1 MNVRE
6 LIKDYYCSL
15 TGAASQQVN
24 GITYDSRAVREGYLF
39 VAIRGEKSDGHD
51 FIEKA
56 ITKGSNAIVY
66 ETEHTKVP
74 ALIRTYPS
82 ISWIGVTDCRDALAA
97 MSNTFYGKP
106 SEKIC
111 VIGITGTNGKTT
123 TSYLIKSVLEK
134 WSKGVGLIGTINYMI
149 KDECFEAQHTTP
161 EASDFQGLLREMVN
175 KGCDYAL
182 AEVSSH
188 ALAQKR
194 TDYTQ
199 FQIAVFTN
207 LTRDHLDFHGTMEG
221 YFQSKLRLFT
231 ELLIDGGTAVINL
244 DDPYGKRLSELL
256 RESRTSIRQ
265 ITFSLADNNS
275 DVLAQEIVLG
285 FRGTSFIISAKNTP
299 SGMNILSPLVGRTG
313 VYNVLSAVCAA
324 LPLGVPAGVIEQGI
338 AALDIVKGRFERV
351 DLGQSF
357 LAIIDY
363 AHTHDALE
371 MLLETSRQLRD
382 ACLSSGKVKNMPQ
395 GKMIT
400 VFGCG
405 GNRDKG
411 KRPKMGR
418 VASEMSDFVIVTSD
432 NPRGEDPAAIIKDIE
447 AGIERD
453 NYIVIPDRS
462 TAIRMA
468 ALLASPGDIVVIAGK
483 GHEDYQ
489 EIGGVRHSFSDRSVM
504 EDAIR
509 ETFAISLRGRRRRRR
524 NGIINGAKA

>member
-1 MNVRE
+1 MDITTILKGHDCEMSGTQSVRV
-6 LIKDYYCSL
+6 S
-15 TGAASQQVN
+15 
-24 GITYDSRAVREGYLF
+24 GITYDSRAVKEGYLF

-56 ITKGSNAIVY
+56 IAKGAGAVVY
-66 ETEHTKVP
+66 EATHAKVP
-74 ALIRTYPS
+74 ALIGRHPL
-82 ISWIGVTDCRDALAA
+82 ISWIGVNDCRDALAA
-97 MSNTFYGKP
+97 LSNTFYGNP
-106 SEKIC
+106 SETIG

-134 WSKGVGLIGTINYMI
+134 WAKGVGLIGTISYMI
-149 KDECFEAQHTTP
+149 KDECFLAPHTTP
-161 EASDFQGLLREMVN
+161 EASDFQGLLREMAD
-175 KGCDYAL
+175 KGCAYAV

-199 FQIAVFTN
+199 FKVAVFTN
-207 LTRDHLDFHGTMEG
+207 LTGDHLDFHGTMEG
-221 YFQSKLRLFT
+221 YFRSKLRLFR

-256 RESRTSIRQ
+256 SETRPSVRQ
-265 ITFSLADNNS
+265 ITFSLADQNA
-275 DVLAQEIVLG
+275 DVFASEIVSG
-285 FRGTSFIISAKNTP
+285 FRGTSFSISAKNALD
-299 SGMNILSPLVGRTG
+299 GMKLLSPMVGRTG
-313 VYNVLSAVCAA
+313 VYNVLSAVCTA
-324 LPLGVPAGVIEQGI
+324 LPLGVPAEAITQGI

-371 MLLETSRQLRD
+371 RLLETSRQLLD
-382 ACLSSGKVKNMPQ
+382 ASWASGKVKMPR
-395 GKMIT
+395 GRIIT

-411 KRPKMGR
+411 KRPKMGSI
-418 VASEMSDFVIVTSD
+418 ASEMSDFVIITSD
-432 NPRGEDPAAIIKDIE
+432 NPRNEDPAAIIKDIE
-447 AGIERD
+447 AGIEKD
-453 NYIVIPDRS
+453 NYIVIPDRR

-468 ALLASPGDIVVIAGK
+468 ALLASPGDIVIIAGK

-489 EIGGVRHSFSDRSVM
+489 EIEGVRHPFSDRSVM

-509 ETFAISLRGRRRRRR
+509 ENFAISLRGRRRRRLKGNAR
-524 NGIINGAKA
+524 C